1 MRYYQDTLMWRS
13 DLSAIVSYKSF
24 IVIIFKSEMYD
35 NYKIQLLVQ
44 SFKGQQ
50 INVKNV
56 KKKCAKSKGTV

>member
-24 IVIIFKSEMYD
+24 IVIIFKSKMYD

-56 KKKCAKSKGTV
+56 NKEEMCKI